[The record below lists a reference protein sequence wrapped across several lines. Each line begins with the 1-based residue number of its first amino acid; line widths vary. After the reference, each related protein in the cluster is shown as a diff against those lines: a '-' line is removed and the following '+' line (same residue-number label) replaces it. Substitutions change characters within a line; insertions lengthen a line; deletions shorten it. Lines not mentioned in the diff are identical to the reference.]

1 MRSIPYYNKCNEA
14 RCGYRVGALRLRPT
28 WLHSILAPLPNVAP
42 QEKIDSAPSLF
53 NVPLNWLKIAMK
65 SQRPTYLPILG
76 GALKK
81 IARFARYKIPSAPP
95 R

>member
-1 MRSIPYYNKCNEA
+1 MQRSQ
-14 RCGYRVGALRLRPT
+14 VRLQGRGPE
-28 WLHSILAPLPNVAP
+28 IAPHVAP
-42 QEKIDSAPSLF
+42 SHLSAPSKRSAKKKRYRAPPLF